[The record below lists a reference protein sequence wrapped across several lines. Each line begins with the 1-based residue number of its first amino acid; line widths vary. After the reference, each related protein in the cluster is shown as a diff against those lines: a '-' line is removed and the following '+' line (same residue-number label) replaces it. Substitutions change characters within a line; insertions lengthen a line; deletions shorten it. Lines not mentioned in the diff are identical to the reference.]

1 MADWKK
7 GDPSVLEPEKCESW
21 GWYDAN
27 RPPEPLFEM
36 AALAFEAQ
44 RTGQKYFDIPD
55 RKT

>member
-36 AALAFEAQ
+36 AALAFGAR